1 MLTKCIKKYKIK
13 VDSKEKMEEIFIMKN
28 MQSKKNKKIDNKHG
42 VTLIA
47 LVVTMVAIFILAGVS
62 IRLVTEDNGLI
73 KKATDVRNQV
83 EKEAEN
89 EEKERE
95 ELTNQIYNK

>member
-1 MLTKCIKKYKIK
+1 M
-13 VDSKEKMEEIFIMKN
+13 SKLQQGKGI
-28 MQSKKNKKIDNKHG
+28 
-42 VTLIA
+42 TLIA
-47 LVVTMVAIFILAGVS
+47 LIVTIVVLLILAGVS

>member
-1 MLTKCIKKYKIK
+1 
-13 VDSKEKMEEIFIMKN
+13 MKN

-42 VTLIA
+42 STLIA

-62 IRLVTEDNGLI
+62 IRLVTGDNGLI

>member
-1 MLTKCIKKYKIK
+1 
-13 VDSKEKMEEIFIMKN
+13 MKN

-42 VTLIA
+42 ITLIA

-62 IRLVTEDNGLI
+62 IRLVTGDNGLI

-89 EEKERE
+89 EEKEIE
-95 ELTNQIYNK
+95 ELKDNLLHIDSKIIRNNSLWEEAIEDLDE

>member
-1 MLTKCIKKYKIK
+1 
-13 VDSKEKMEEIFIMKN
+13 MKN
-28 MQSKKNKKIDNKHG
+28 MQSKKNKKIDNKNG
-42 VTLIA
+42 ITLIA

-62 IRLVTEDNGLI
+62 IRLVTGDNGLI

-89 EEKERE
+89 EEKERD
-95 ELTNQIYNK
+95 ELTKQIYNK

>member
-1 MLTKCIKKYKIK
+1 MY
-13 VDSKEKMEEIFIMKN
+13 
-28 MQSKKNKKIDNKHG
+28 KKIDNEHG
-42 VTLIA
+42 ITLIA

-62 IRLVTEDNGLI
+62 IRLVTGDNGLI

-95 ELTNQIYNK
+95 ELTKQIYNK

>member
-1 MLTKCIKKYKIK
+1 M
-13 VDSKEKMEEIFIMKN
+13 
-28 MQSKKNKKIDNKHG
+28 
-42 VTLIA
+42 
-47 LVVTMVAIFILAGVS
+47 VTMVVIFILAGVS
-62 IRLVTEDNGLI
+62 IRLVTGDNGLI

-95 ELTNQIYNK
+95 ELTKQIYNK

>member
-1 MLTKCIKKYKIK
+1 MLTKYIKKCKIK
-13 VDSKEKMEEIFIMKN
+13 VNSKEKMEEIFIMKN
-28 MQSKKNKKIDNKHG
+28 MQSKKNIKIDNKHG
-42 VTLIA
+42 ITLIA
-47 LVVTMVAIFILAGVS
+47 LVVTMVVIFILAGVS
-62 IRLVTEDNGLI
+62 ISLVTGDNGLI

>member
-1 MLTKCIKKYKIK
+1 
-13 VDSKEKMEEIFIMKN
+13 MKN

-42 VTLIA
+42 ITLIA

-62 IRLVTEDNGLI
+62 IRLVTGDNGLI
-73 KKATDVRNQV
+73 KKATDERNQV

>member
-1 MLTKCIKKYKIK
+1 MY
-13 VDSKEKMEEIFIMKN
+13 
-28 MQSKKNKKIDNKHG
+28 KKIDNKHG
-42 VTLIA
+42 ITLIA

-62 IRLVTEDNGLI
+62 IRLVTGDNGLI

>member
-42 VTLIA
+42 ITLIA

-62 IRLVTEDNGLI
+62 IRLVTGDNGLI

>member
-1 MLTKCIKKYKIK
+1 
-13 VDSKEKMEEIFIMKN
+13 MKN
-28 MQSKKNKKIDNKHG
+28 MQSKKHKKIDNKHG
-42 VTLIA
+42 ITLIA

-62 IRLVTEDNGLI
+62 IRLVTGDNGLI